1 MPRYLGSGHVDGAIV
16 LSHHGP
22 EVARQLAT
30 GSHPVV
36 FIGAPEVPG
45 LPYVDLD
52 QPEASAMATR
62 HLIERGATR
71 IASITGPMDMHAGM
85 ERLSGF
91 EAALAEAGLAPVA
104 VAEGDFTLRG
114 GEEAAAQ
121 LLERAPDL
129 DALFIASDLMALGAL
144 RTLRRAAR
152 RVPED
157 VAVVGFDDSSAALQA
172 SPQLTTVTNPAC
184 ELARTASEMLLRML
198 SGTKPESPAILH
210 SQLVVRQSA

>member
-1 MPRYLGSGHVDGAIV
+1 
-16 LSHHGP
+16 
-22 EVARQLAT
+22 
-30 GSHPVV
+30 
-36 FIGAPEVPG
+36 
-45 LPYVDLD
+45 
-52 QPEASAMATR
+52 MATR
-62 HLIERGATR
+62 HLIQRGATR

-144 RTLRRAAR
+144 RTLRRAGL